1 MTTVESGA
9 YEITLYDDDD
19 DANGVANILAT
30 LLQQNIQTHPNRIDV
45 ARHIARPVGVFS
57 TDTNASATIIFR
69 RDHAVICN
77 DIVNKPAVVVWATVG
92 QILDVAQLKMNAGG
106 LLPVGFFTRRGL
118 TVLGHILTRRLV
130 VKGLLTHPAT
140 ALRMIAMLS
149 VAS

>member
-1 MTTVESGA
+1 MTTVESGS
-9 YEITLYDDDD
+9 YEITLYDD

-30 LLQQNIQTHPNRIDV
+30 LLEQNIQIHPDRIDI
-45 ARHIARPVGVFS
+45 ARHITRPVAVFS
-57 TDTNASATIIFR
+57 TDTDASATIIFR
-69 RDHAVICN
+69 SDHAVICN

-92 QILDVAQLKMNAGG
+92 QILDVSQLKMNAGG

-118 TVLGHILTRRLV
+118 TVLSNIVTGRLV